1 MAWYKKAIFNWAST
15 GGSSE
20 KEHEESKRVKGL
32 SERFERVFRGSR
44 GYGYFD
50 YDLEKKVLNWD
61 ARFWEVIGYTE
72 SDMALISDPSHILDY
87 VHPEDKEPLSKAFSD
102 HLSGGQLNEAGFRI
116 RKKRGGHIWVEVRVD
131 SVRDEK
137 NRIQHV
143 SGIIL
148 NVSRLKQTE
157 QALQISEA
165 RHARILQSTDDGI
178 WEWSAESGGF
188 HFSNRCW
195 EHLGYEDH
203 DDVVNHGVDRIQEW
217 RKRLHP
223 EDGKRFDKILE
234 DHINRRGPFDVEYRI
249 RGKDDKWR
257 WIRARGQMAYN
268 AKGKPSRM
276 SGTNMDITG
285 LKLAEQKVLKAK
297 EDAERAKDEAESAN
311 QVKSEFLSNMS
322 HELRTPLNA
331 ILGFA
336 QLFESDASLS
346 KKQKANIDEIKKAG
360 KYLLGLVEG
369 VLDLSKIEAGENTLN
384 LENVKPIRVLK
395 ECEAILRPQAED
407 KKITFELL
415 DHSEDLATV
424 RVDAKCLKQI
434 LLNLVSNAIKYNKV
448 GGHIKLEC
456 AASGLDRLRILVED
470 TGIGISE
477 KNQINV
483 FQAFNRLG
491 AERSKV
497 EGTGIGLVFSK
508 KLVEQMGGEIGFTSK
523 KNLGSTF
530 WIEFPFDRGEK
541 RFVAE
546 LDEPVAQNTSE
557 MMSLRVSD
565 LKRVLYIEDHE
576 SNRVLMSQFLSRYP
590 NISLDIADESLRGL
604 FRARTRKPDL
614 IILDINLPGFDGYET
629 LSVLRQDPVTAK
641 IPVIA
646 LSARAH
652 VYDIEKAEKAGFD
665 RYLTK
670 PLELNEL
677 IVCLNELLAPA
688 V

>member
-1 MAWYKKAIFNWAST
+1 
-15 GGSSE
+15 
-20 KEHEESKRVKGL
+20 
-32 SERFERVFRGSR
+32 
-44 GYGYFD
+44 
-50 YDLEKKVLNWD
+50 
-61 ARFWEVIGYTE
+61 
-72 SDMALISDPSHILDY
+72 
-87 VHPEDKEPLSKAFSD
+87 
-102 HLSGGQLNEAGFRI
+102 
-116 RKKRGGHIWVEVRVD
+116 
-131 SVRDEK
+131 
-137 NRIQHV
+137 
-143 SGIIL
+143 
-148 NVSRLKQTE
+148 
-157 QALQISEA
+157 
-165 RHARILQSTDDGI
+165 
-178 WEWSAESGGF
+178 
-188 HFSNRCW
+188 
-195 EHLGYEDH
+195 
-203 DDVVNHGVDRIQEW
+203 
-217 RKRLHP
+217 
-223 EDGKRFDKILE
+223 
-234 DHINRRGPFDVEYRI
+234 
-249 RGKDDKWR
+249 
-257 WIRARGQMAYN
+257 
-268 AKGKPSRM
+268 
-276 SGTNMDITG
+276 
-285 LKLAEQKVLKAK
+285 
-297 EDAERAKDEAESAN
+297 
-311 QVKSEFLSNMS
+311 
-322 HELRTPLNA
+322 
-331 ILGFA
+331 
-336 QLFESDASLS
+336 
-346 KKQKANIDEIKKAG
+346 
-360 KYLLGLVEG
+360 VEG

-395 ECEAILRPQAED
+395 ECEAILKPQAED

-415 DHSEDLATV
+415 DHSEDLATI

-434 LLNLVSNAIKYNKV
+434 LLNLVSNAIKC
-448 GGHIKLEC
+448 GHIKLEC

-483 FQAFNRLG
+483 FQAFNR
-491 AERSKV
+491 
-497 EGTGIGLVFSK
+497 
-508 KLVEQMGGEIGFTSK
+508 
-523 KNLGSTF
+523 
-530 WIEFPFDRGEK
+530 EK